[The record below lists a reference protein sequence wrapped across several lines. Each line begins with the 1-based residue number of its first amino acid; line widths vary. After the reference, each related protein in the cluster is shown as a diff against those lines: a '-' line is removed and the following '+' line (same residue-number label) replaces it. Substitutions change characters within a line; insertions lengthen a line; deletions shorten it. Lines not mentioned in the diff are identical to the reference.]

1 MFLVLDKVP
10 LKKSK
15 IKSPFKVFTI
25 FLLVLSVINVIININ
40 KSNIS
45 IYNNQ
50 KIINGKVI
58 QCTSKQNKTQYI
70 IKNKEKVLINYD
82 QKTLCQL
89 GSIIKVTGKTEVP
102 KPNTNFFLFNY
113 KNYLLSKNIK
123 ITFKAEKIEIIKNNK
138 QFKYKIINKL
148 NKKIN
153 NYKSKKYMQSL
164 ILGNNIIDE
173 EIKESYQKNGISHL
187 LAISGMHILI
197 LSGTLLF
204 ILNKILKNQNISYI
218 VIMLFLI
225 IYMSI
230 TNFTPSIVRAILMF
244 IVMTIKKQL
253 NLKIESKM
261 VLILIFC
268 VFLLINPNYIYN
280 LGFLLSFIT
289 SFYIMLFN
297 KITKQYNTKSQ
308 KSFVISLIAFLASS
322 PIIINN
328 FFSLNLL
335 SPLINLVLA
344 PLISDLIYPLS
355 LISLVIKPADDIL
368 FLLITFFENI
378 SLKLNKINFLT
389 ITLCHI
395 NIIFIILYYIL
406 ITFILHKWDKQ
417 KPYFL
422 IFFLLTLIIHSSI
435 NILNPYTSLTMIDV
449 GQGDS
454 LLIKLK
460 HNQGNILVDTGGQK
474 RYDGKKEFDIAK
486 KITIPYLKA
495 EGIREI
501 DYLILTHGDYDHMGQ
516 AFNLINSFKVDKVIL
531 NNDKLNE
538 LELKLIKIL
547 EERNI
552 PYYQNIKK
560 LNIGNNKL
568 YFLNDKLY
576 DNENDNSNVIYT
588 KFNKIKLLLMGD
600 AGVNVEKDILNKY
613 IIENIDILKV
623 GHHGSNT
630 SSSKEF
636 INKVNPKYC
645 LISVGKNNRYGH
657 PKKEVLNNLRYTK
670 VYRTD
675 TNGSIKIILNRQNY
689 KIKTCVS

>member
-1 MFLVLDKVP
+1 M
-10 LKKSK
+10 
-15 IKSPFKVFTI
+15 
-25 FLLVLSVINVIININ
+25 
-40 KSNIS
+40 
-45 IYNNQ
+45 
-50 KIINGKVI
+50 
-58 QCTSKQNKTQYI
+58 
-70 IKNKEKVLINYD
+70 
-82 QKTLCQL
+82 
-89 GSIIKVTGKTEVP
+89 P

-148 NKKIN
+148 NKKID

-261 VLILIFC
+261 VLILIFS
-268 VFLLINPNYIYN
+268 VFLLINPYYIYN

-297 KITKQYNTKSQ
+297 KITKQYNTKLQ

-355 LISLVIKPADDIL
+355 LISLVIKPVDDIL

-560 LNIGNNKL
+560 LNIDNNKL

-576 DNENDNSNVIYT
+576 DSENDNSNVIYT

-630 SSSKEF
+630 SSSEEF
-636 INKVNPKYC
+636 INKVNPKYS

-670 VYRTD
+670 IYRTD

>member
-173 EIKESYQKNGISHL
+173 EIKESYQQNGISHL

-218 VIMLFLI
+218 VIILFLI

>member
-89 GSIIKVTGKTEVP
+89 GSIIKVTAKAEVP

-148 NKKIN
+148 NKKID

-173 EIKESYQKNGISHL
+173 EIKESYQQNGISHL

-297 KITKQYNTKSQ
+297 KITKQYNTKLQ

-355 LISLVIKPADDIL
+355 LISLVIKPVDDIL

-406 ITFILHKWDKQ
+406 ITFILHKWNKQ

-422 IFFLLTLIIHSSI
+422 IFFLFILIIHSNI
-435 NILNPYTSLTMIDV
+435 NILNSYTSLTMIDV

-474 RYDGKKEFDIAK
+474 RYDGKKEFDISK

-560 LNIGNNKL
+560 LNIDNNKL

-636 INKVNPKYC
+636 INKVNPKYS

>member
-218 VIMLFLI
+218 VIILFLI